1 MRRMS
6 YVGPPFQHDLFVSYS
21 HGADAAGQ
29 PMLADWSRAFV
40 RALEKEL
47 RAEPAFRNTLS
58 LFMDASERPGQKL
71 DPMQPLTEQLQSNVG
86 AAALLLVLMSPD
98 TQRSRWCADERR
110 WWTDQQAALGLP
122 TGGRVALVKAWP
134 VDAADWPDGR
144 WPTELSDRA
153 GQPLTGFPFHD
164 GAAFGP
170 RPLGWTQWQAGF
182 DPTVLGKVLDLARE
196 LFRHLAD
203 VKAAA
208 DRLRAAQADQQRLAD
223 SGGQTVYLHGRVER
237 QDDWERAAEALQ
249 TSGYVVM
256 PGSPDPVPRD
266 PAEGN
271 AIREQRVA
279 LLAESDALLLLA
291 SPDAR
296 AVDGDLVVVG
306 KQDRHS
312 ARARSQRRLP
322 CALLDTVGPAL
333 ASTVR
338 RTNARILQAD
348 WLDVTQEPLAPVVQR
363 WLGAQAAAGG
373 GGGGGG
379 SGGPGG

>member
-1 MRRMS
+1 MS
-6 YVGPPFQHDLFVSYS
+6 YVGLPFQHDLFVSYS

-40 RALEKEL
+40 HALEKEL

-58 LFMDASERPGQKL
+58 LFMDASERPGQRL
-71 DPMQPLTEQLQSNVG
+71 DPMLPLTEQLQANVG
-86 AAALLLVLMSPD
+86 AAALLLLLMSPD
-98 TQRSRWCADERR
+98 TQRSAWCVKERD
-110 WWTDQQAALGLP
+110 WWVSQQAALGLP
-122 TGGRVALVKAWP
+122 ATGRVAMVKAWP
-134 VDAADWPDGR
+134 VDAADWPGGR
-144 WPTELSDRA
+144 WPPELSDRA
-153 GQPLTGFPFHD
+153 GEPLLGFAFHD

-196 LFRHLAD
+196 IFRHLAD
-203 VKAAA
+203 VRAVA

-223 SGGQTVYLHGRVER
+223 AGGQTLYLHARPDR
-237 QDDWERAAEALQ
+237 HDDWLRAANALQ
-249 TSGYVVM
+249 QVGIYVQ

-271 AIREQRVA
+271 AIREQRVD
-279 LLAESDALLLLA
+279 LMSTCDALLLLG

-296 AVDGDLVVVG
+296 AVDGDMIVVG

-312 ARARSQRRLP
+312 ARARSQRKLP
-322 CALLDTVGPAL
+322 CALLDSVGPAL
-333 ASTVR
+333 ASPVR

-348 WLDVTQEPLAPVVQR
+348 WLDITQEAVAPVVQR
-363 WLGAQAAAGG
+363 WLAGQAGAGL
-373 GGGGGG
+373 
-379 SGGPGG
+379 

>member
-1 MRRMS
+1 MS
-6 YVGPPFQHDLFVSYS
+6 YVGLPFQHDLFVSYS

-40 RALEKEL
+40 RALENEL

-71 DPMQPLTEQLQSNVG
+71 DAMLPLTEQLQAHVG

-98 TQRSRWCADERR
+98 AQRSKWCADERG
-110 WWTDQQAALGLP
+110 WWVAHQGSLGLP
-122 TGGRVALVKAWP
+122 TAGRVAMVKAWP
-134 VDAADWPDGR
+134 VATADWPAGR
-144 WPTELSDRA
+144 WPPELSDRA
-153 GQPLTGFPFHD
+153 GEPLLGFDFHD
-164 GAAFGP
+164 GAAVGP

-196 LFRHLAD
+196 IFRHLAD
-203 VKAAA
+203 VKAVA

-223 SGGQTVYLHGRVER
+223 VGGQTLYLHGRPER
-237 QDDWERAAEALQ
+237 QDDWARAADALQ
-249 TSGYVVM
+249 QGGFVVL

-266 PAEGN
+266 PADGN
-271 AIREQRVA
+271 AIREQRVE
-279 LLAESDALLLLA
+279 LLSACDALLLLG

-296 AVDGDLVVVG
+296 AVDGDMIVVG

-333 ASTVR
+333 ASAVR
-338 RTNARILQAD
+338 RKNAGILQTD
-348 WLDVTQEPLAPVVQR
+348 WLDITQEAVAPVVQR
-363 WLGAQAAAGG
+363 WLGSQGGAGV
-373 GGGGGG
+373 
-379 SGGPGG
+379 